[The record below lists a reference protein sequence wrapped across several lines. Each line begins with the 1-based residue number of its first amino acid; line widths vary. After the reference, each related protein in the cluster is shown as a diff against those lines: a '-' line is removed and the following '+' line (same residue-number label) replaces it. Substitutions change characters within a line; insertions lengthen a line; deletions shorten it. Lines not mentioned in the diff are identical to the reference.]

1 MTVHPPVEAVPM
13 LHPPPDAAQS
23 PTESR
28 IRPTRLPPDPVVVA
42 RQQAWLEALREKLAG
57 WLPRDGRALVWE
69 IGCGHGHF
77 LTAYAAAHPAVFCVG
92 VDTKAERVARAERK
106 RERAGLA
113 NLRFVRAEARM
124 FLAALPPSMTLAAVF
139 VLFPDPWPKRRH
151 HKHRLLGEDF
161 FRALAARV
169 GPGTL
174 FCLRTDHEPYFREV
188 AAVLTAHPDWRLAP
202 DEAWP
207 FEHTTVFQQRAAAHC
222 SLMARRR

>member
-1 MTVHPPVEAVPM
+1 MPNPPHTNSAEP
-13 LHPPPDAAQS
+13 LLD
-23 PTESR
+23 TESR
-28 IRPTRLPPDPVVVA
+28 PTRRAMDPAVVA
-42 RQQAWLEALREKLAG
+42 RQDAWLEALRSNLAA

-77 LTAYAAAHPAVFCVG
+77 LTAYAAAHPAGFCVG

-124 FLAALPPSMTLAAVF
+124 FLEALPPGAPLGAVF

-161 FRALAARV
+161 FRALAERA
-169 GPGTL
+169 GEGMP
-174 FCLRTDHEPYFREV
+174 FYLRTDHEPYFREV
-188 AAVLTAHPDWRLAP
+188 AALLAAHPDWRLLP

-207 FEHTTVFQQRAAAHC
+207 FEHATVFERRGAAHF
-222 SLMARRR
+222 SLVARRR